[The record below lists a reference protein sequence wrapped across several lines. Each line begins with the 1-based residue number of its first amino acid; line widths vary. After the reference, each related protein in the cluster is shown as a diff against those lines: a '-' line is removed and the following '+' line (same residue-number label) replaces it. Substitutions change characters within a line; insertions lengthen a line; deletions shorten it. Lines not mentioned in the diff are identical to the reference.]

1 MSKKT
6 FQLISGI
13 VGGVQAIAVA
23 VVTYTSPEFATA
35 INGAIVI
42 VGTAVIDDQILYL
55 INTVNVLWKIIQCYS
70 QRLGLIIAGNLN
82 YEFHNIPLSSLS

>member
-6 FQLISGI
+6 FRLISGI

-23 VVTYTSPEFATA
+23 VVTYTSPEYATA

-42 VGTAVIDDQILYL
+42 VGTAVIEA
-55 INTVNVLWKIIQCYS
+55 CS
-70 QRLGLIIAGNLN
+70 QFIKT
-82 YEFHNIPLSSLS
+82 E

>member
-6 FQLISGI
+6 FNLVTAI

-23 VVTYTSPEFATA
+23 AVTYAEPAYASA

-42 VGTAVIDDQILYL
+42 VGTAAIEI
-55 INTVNVLWKIIQCYS
+55 C
-70 QRLGLIIAGNLN
+70 NLFTKA
-82 YEFHNIPLSSLS
+82 E

>member
-6 FQLISGI
+6 FQLVSAI

-23 VVTYTSPEFATA
+23 VVSYVNPEYSAA

-42 VGTAVIDDQILYL
+42 VGTAVIEACAQF
-55 INTVNVLWKIIQCYS
+55 VK
-70 QRLGLIIAGNLN
+70 A
-82 YEFHNIPLSSLS
+82 E

>member
-23 VVTYTSPEFATA
+23 VVTYTSPEFA
-35 INGAIVI
+35 
-42 VGTAVIDDQILYL
+42 LM
-55 INTVNVLWKIIQCYS
+55 VLS
-70 QRLGLIIAGNLN
+70 
-82 YEFHNIPLSSLS
+82 LSSALPSSRHVASL

>member
-23 VVTYTSPEFATA
+23 VVTYTSPEYATA

-42 VGTAVIDDQILYL
+42 VGTAIVE
-55 INTVNVLWKIIQCYS
+55 VCS
-70 QRLGLIIAGNLN
+70 QFIKT
-82 YEFHNIPLSSLS
+82 E